1 MCQLPPDSHCAMRS
15 HIAALARL
23 MPAPDVLPALR
34 GLLLDDD
41 DDDVAAGRAL
51 VPTFTTAPTG
61 LRVTFCDTT
70 VVLVSLPST
79 QVFWRTTTLLPFL
92 PGVTT
97 LVWPLY
103 SEESLCLV
111 VAYPTASVL
120 RSFLMTTRLRT
131 TFMPSSSAVGIAGDT
146 TSSSFLVT
154 PSSAS
159 RPKTVELVEVT
170 VRVLPSATK
179 VTFFGVVTARVRPP
193 RPSGWEREE
202 I

>member
-34 GLLLDDD
+34 GVLDDD
-41 DDDVAAGRAL
+41 DEVEDAGRAL
-51 VPTFTTAPTG
+51 VPTLTTAVTG

-111 VAYPTASVL
+111 VA
-120 RSFLMTTRLRT
+120 
-131 TFMPSSSAVGIAGDT
+131 
-146 TSSSFLVT
+146 
-154 PSSAS
+154 
-159 RPKTVELVEVT
+159 
-170 VRVLPSATK
+170 
-179 VTFFGVVTARVRPP
+179 
-193 RPSGWEREE
+193 
-202 I
+202 